1 MNKHCW
7 TDPSVRSVHKT
18 NICHIRPVCFQA
30 LRVEKSLQLP
40 KQHSNLQPPTW
51 KSYLTSI
58 FLTIVTTLAWKY
70 LFQNRL
76 RFWRENDLASQTA
89 REKLHQETA
98 KFAPDCPI
106 FMPSISLHYCSFLW
120 HFNFRQRAKVI
131 RCLRPRKPS
140 FYDKQSEHRTIFEF
154 SAQVICMPKHSS

>member
-1 MNKHCW
+1 MYHMKIPLSLTECSFLIKHENWCKNITNVCGTVWIPQRKLKW
-7 TDPSVRSVHKT
+7 TNISEPIYQYDPSTRQIFAT
-18 NICHIRPVCFQA
+18 IDRYCFQA

-40 KQHSNLQPPTW
+40 KQHSKLQPQTW

-89 REKLHQETA
+89 KEKLHQETA
-98 KFAPDCPI
+98 KFAPWLSDI
-106 FMPSISLHYCSFLW
+106 YAFHKSSLL
-120 HFNFRQRAKVI
+120 
-131 RCLRPRKPS
+131 
-140 FYDKQSEHRTIFEF
+140 
-154 SAQVICMPKHSS
+154 